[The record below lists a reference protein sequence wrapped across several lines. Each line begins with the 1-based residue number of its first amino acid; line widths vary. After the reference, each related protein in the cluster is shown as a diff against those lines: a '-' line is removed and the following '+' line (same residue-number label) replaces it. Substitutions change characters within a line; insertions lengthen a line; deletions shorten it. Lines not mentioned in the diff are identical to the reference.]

1 MVTIRRE
8 EPQDVDAIRYIN
20 NQAFGQMEEA
30 ELVDK
35 LRPEGKAVLSLVAT
49 KGVQVIGH
57 IMFSPVTVESESGDF
72 EAITLAPMAVLP
84 EYQHQG
90 VGSKLVRTGLEECR
104 RLGRE
109 LVFVLGHAE
118 YYPRFGFKTARS
130 RGIECEFEVPEEAWM
145 IIELSE
151 EALAGRSG
159 TVRFQPEFSEA
170 M

>member
-90 VGSKLVRTGLEECR
+90 VGSKLVRTGLE
-104 RLGRE
+104 
-109 LVFVLGHAE
+109 
-118 YYPRFGFKTARS
+118 
-130 RGIECEFEVPEEAWM
+130 
-145 IIELSE
+145 
-151 EALAGRSG
+151 
-159 TVRFQPEFSEA
+159 
-170 M
+170 